1 MQLIDLFV
9 TKDKDSESYVRHYMT
24 HLKPGWAFEL
34 WRVGQLDQR
43 LHHKIEMCVLS
54 EGQLQAPK
62 HGEWFMSL
70 FGEVLAAPPS
80 TPTPHLPSTSSSVEP
95 HFSLWYQQR
104 PADYRTAS
112 LLQALTL
119 CTVRSDLSVKKP
131 IVLEQLC
138 VVLQC
143 YCTVWCIGLMDNQ

>member
-9 TKDKDSESYVRHYMT
+9 PKDKDSESYVRHYMT

-80 TPTPHLPSTSSSVEP
+80 TPTPPPPLN
-95 HFSLWYQQR
+95 F
-104 PADYRTAS
+104 
-112 LLQALTL
+112 LQCRATF
-119 CTVRSDLSVKKP
+119 LSVVPAATCRLQNSLTTAGSDALHCEKWSVCKKAHCVGAALCCAA
-131 IVLEQLC
+131 VLLHC
-138 VVLQC
+138 LV
-143 YCTVWCIGLMDNQ
+143 YWFNG